1 MRVVEEVEDRCR
13 HFTKVQWRTAGG
25 EAQYSAEILNL
36 LLGRLTLYFI
46 NAFTVAALFV
56 NQPTMTL
63 TLLAK
68 VGLTNM
74 ILLYCLILNAIF
86 QPQKFKTNSLNLNT
100 LNIFKSL

>member
-13 HFTKVQWRTAGG
+13 NFTKVQWRTAGG
-25 EAQYSAEILNL
+25 EAYSAEILNL
-36 LLGRLTLYFI
+36 RGRLTLYFI

-86 QPQKFKTNSLNLNT
+86 QPQKFKNKLNEP
-100 LNIFKSL
+100 